1 MTPNLAILFQG
12 NSLDDTRHV
21 LGSVIGALRDDPQF
35 PISLSH
41 PLGNT
46 LPLPK
51 GSPTCLRFGLSA
63 CQTHPHVLAHRT
75 SSAHRQ
81 KDSSKEASAS
91 PTRETLPH
99 QKKRGGHW
107 PPFSILRSHTAET
120 HLTPATGI
128 GRQIC
133 NDLLLL

>member
-12 NSLDDTRHV
+12 NGLDDTRHV
-21 LGSVIGALRDDPQF
+21 LGSVIGALKDGPQF
-35 PISLSH
+35 SISLSH

-51 GSPTCLRFGLSA
+51 GSPACLRFGLSA

-81 KDSSKEASAS
+81 KGSSKEARAS

-99 QKKRGGHW
+99 QKKRGGALASLQH
-107 PPFSILRSHTAET
+107 SKVT
-120 HLTPATGI
+120 HSRKTPDPCHRN
-128 GRQIC
+128 RQA
-133 NDLLLL
+133 DL

>member
-12 NSLDDTRHV
+12 NGLDDTRHV
-21 LGSVIGALRDDPQF
+21 LGSVIGALKDDPQF
-35 PISLSH
+35 SIPLSL

-46 LPLPK
+46 FPLPK
-51 GSPTCLRFGLSA
+51 GSPTCLSFGLSA

-81 KDSSKEASAS
+81 KGSSKEVRAS
-91 PTRETLPH
+91 PPEKPYPTKE
-99 QKKRGGHW
+99 KRHW
-107 PPFSILRSHTAET
+107 PPFSILRSHTAGT
-120 HLTPATGI
+120 HLTPTRGM

-133 NDLLLL
+133 NGLLLL